1 MAEPPERRPSF
12 FKVLN
17 EDFSTLLRLPLLFT
31 ANYGKHL
38 PEYPVVLEIESGE
51 SWPVKIEEDEEH
63 QCFTHGWPEFA
74 KDLRLEL
81 HDFLVFWFK
90 CPSKFLVEVYGK
102 TGPAKTFNP
111 PIKGKVSPKIERNDV
126 SADAA
131 AAAAS
136 DDDGAMETKKKKSRP
151 CFSVDM
157 KYSNKSRLRIP
168 TGFMRE
174 TGRMGSMCVVL
185 RDPVGMEWPVLIS
198 RHGKSHKDRSDMTKG
213 WKEFKAAND
222 LVDGDVCTFTHT
234 ETPGGWVL
242 QVQVQRLDTTR
253 TLPKPCGRP
262 KRDQ

>member
-1 MAEPPERRPSF
+1 MASPPERRPSF

-38 PEYPVVLEIESGE
+38 PEYPVLAIESGE
-51 SWPVKIEEDEEH
+51 SWRVKIEEADEH
-63 QCFTHGWPEFA
+63 QCFTQGWPEFA

-90 CPSKFLVEVYGK
+90 SPSMFLVEVYGK
-102 TGPAKTFNP
+102 TGPAKTLNP
-111 PIKGKVSPKIERNDV
+111 LLKGKVSPKIERDDV
-126 SADAA
+126 STDA

-136 DDDGAMETKKKKSRP
+136 DDGGVTEKKRKSRP

-174 TGRMGSMCVVL
+174 TGRMGCMCVVL
-185 RDPVGMEWPVLIS
+185 KDPMGIEWPVLIS

-222 LVDGDVCTFTHT
+222 LVDGDVCRFTHTT
-234 ETPGGWVL
+234 ETPGGSWVL
-242 QVQVQRLDTTR
+242 QVQVERLDTTR
-253 TLPKPCGRP
+253 TDPKPCGRP
-262 KRDQ
+262 KREQY

>member
-38 PEYPVVLEIESGE
+38 PENPVVLEIESGE

-63 QCFTHGWPEFA
+63 QCFTQGWPEFA

-102 TGPAKTFNP
+102 TGPAKIFNP
-111 PIKGKVSPKIERNDV
+111 PIKGKVSPKIERND
-126 SADAA
+126 
-131 AAAAS
+131 
-136 DDDGAMETKKKKSRP
+136 
-151 CFSVDM
+151 
-157 KYSNKSRLRIP
+157 RIP

-234 ETPGGWVL
+234 ETPGAWVL
-242 QVQVQRLDTTR
+242 QVQVERVDTTR
-253 TLPKPCGRP
+253 TLPKPIGRP
-262 KRDQ
+262 KREQ